1 MFIAEGVLLG
11 LAGAVLGVS
20 AALLAG
26 YLINHSGLAYTPPGY
41 VYAYLIKVRILE
53 DAPLLLGSMA
63 GLMLVAVFSAWWPAN
78 RASRLL
84 VVDALRH
91 A

>member
-1 MFIAEGVLLG
+1 
-11 LAGAVLGVS
+11 
-20 AALLAG
+20 
-26 YLINHSGLAYTPPGY
+26 

-53 DAPLLLGSMA
+53 DAQLLLGSMA